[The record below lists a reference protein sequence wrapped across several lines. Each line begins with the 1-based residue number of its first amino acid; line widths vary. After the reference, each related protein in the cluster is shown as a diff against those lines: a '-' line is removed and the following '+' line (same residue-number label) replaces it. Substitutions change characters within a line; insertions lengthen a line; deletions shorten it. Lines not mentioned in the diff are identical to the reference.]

1 MRKMIP
7 NFRKVEVNSSRKAFS
22 EYLVDV
28 GYKTEATRFDHKY
41 VVFDVETNGTRKK
54 NDDLLSLT
62 IYNPFSGICYNR
74 FFPLDMQPTVLT
86 GFINGISDEQLNG
99 ATHITQEEMD
109 ELISYFD
116 LKNSIVLSYSGGKG
130 TFDPGFVVN
139 YCKRHGVSGFE
150 NLIFENI
157 KSVLPAAPFGSA
169 GQLTKDNLCEMF
181 GIEGIS
187 KMHSSISDC
196 VLEWKLFEK
205 LIGEPLFFV
214 KNHLFRYNEKYI
226 IPITYGLKRPELL
239 RFAGTKFPSFE
250 ACANL
255 IFQYHFPKST
265 LKHIKKFPTNITGV
279 TIENAIDSMLGAV
292 REDNRDFLKYNFNQL
307 DFIGSVKTD
316 NEEIP
321 VSLEDD
327 GTIQTSD
334 PFYYGFI
341 EEVNDVSKIIID
353 SLPSTIKF
361 VKENIFRDSNILKQE
376 MVISPD
382 RKILALCDLSSDK
395 SVLEVKTMD
404 VLIRSENEN
413 YVNPDTA
420 KQLYCERNGRDTY
433 LMLVIFDEHYNK
445 RTYNEIIDDLRI
457 ELYKID
463 FKFE

>member
-1 MRKMIP
+1 MPSKNSTKDPKVSHISLAEFFKNYHYFSDIKIKDFYWGNNRTPCEYETYFKFTGNKLIAISYGYVWTNFGCDTKEKLESIQVAIRDGKTEYDLIELELSRLIEKQLKNKANKKLEKRISNIKKMRTMIP
-7 NFRKVEVNSSRKAFS
+7 NFRKMEVNSSRKSFS

-28 GYKTEATRFDHKY
+28 GYKTEATRFNHKY

-86 GFINGISDEQLNG
+86 GFINGISDEQLDG

-130 TFDPGFVVN
+130 TFDPDFAVN

-150 NLIFENI
+150 NLMFENI

-239 RFAGTKFPSFE
+239 RFAGAKFPSFE

-265 LKHIKKFPTNITGV
+265 LKHIKKFPTNITG
-279 TIENAIDSMLGAV
+279 GHY
-292 REDNRDFLKYNFNQL
+292 RKCNR
-307 DFIGSVKTD
+307 
-316 NEEIP
+316 
-321 VSLEDD
+321 
-327 GTIQTSD
+327 
-334 PFYYGFI
+334 FYA
-341 EEVNDVSKIIID
+341 
-353 SLPSTIKF
+353 
-361 VKENIFRDSNILKQE
+361 RR
-376 MVISPD
+376 
-382 RKILALCDLSSDK
+382 RK
-395 SVLEVKTMD
+395 
-404 VLIRSENEN
+404 R
-413 YVNPDTA
+413 
-420 KQLYCERNGRDTY
+420 R
-433 LMLVIFDEHYNK
+433 
-445 RTYNEIIDDLRI
+445 
-457 ELYKID
+457 
-463 FKFE
+463 